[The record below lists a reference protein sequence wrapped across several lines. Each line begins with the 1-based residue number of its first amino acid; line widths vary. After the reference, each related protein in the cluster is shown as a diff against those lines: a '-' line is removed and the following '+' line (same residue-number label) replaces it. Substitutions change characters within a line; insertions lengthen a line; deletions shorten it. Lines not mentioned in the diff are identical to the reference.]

1 MPRIDVLRE
10 NGAMGDDKLLH
21 IYLNDHLAGH
31 IVGRELAKR
40 CRGSNRDSALGEYLD
55 TFLQQVKGEGDVLQ
69 DVMDRVGARR
79 DPVKLV
85 AAWAAERVG
94 RLKGNGRLIGY
105 SDLSRLEEVEGLCLG
120 VEGKVA
126 LWRTLQRLAESDERL
141 EGIDFVR
148 LERRGRAQRAE
159 LEELRML
166 AAATALAA

>member
-1 MPRIDVLRE
+1 M
-10 NGAMGDDKLLH
+10 
-21 IYLNDHLAGH
+21 
-31 IVGRELAKR
+31 
-40 CRGSNRDSALGEYLD
+40 
-55 TFLQQVKGEGDVLQ
+55 EGDVLQ
-69 DVMDRVGARR
+69 DVLDRVGARR
-79 DPVKLV
+79 DPLKLL

-126 LWRTLQRLAESDERL
+126 LWRTLQRLADSDERL

-166 AAATALAA
+166 AAATALAV